1 MNSGSASICARID
14 QPHGA
19 ATSTGRNMTQIAR
32 GPAPS
37 ERAAAVAIANA
48 ETTNT
53 HVAIESSACPPS
65 EYTPYMKSCAS
76 HCWSVHVAPRP

>member
-14 QPHGA
+14 QPQGA
-19 ATSTGRNMTQIAR
+19 ATSTGRNITQIAR

-48 ETTNT
+48 ETTDT
-53 HVAIESSACPPS
+53 AVAIESRACPPS
-65 EYTPYMKSCAS
+65 E
-76 HCWSVHVAPRP
+76 